1 MKDQIIVFNFLFI
14 NCKGITNNFR
24 LFRSLH
30 LEETKK
36 LYNLIHIS
44 CIGYYQLVEL
54 FLYFFGE
61 GGGLISH
68 LLRYSFLI

>member
-14 NCKGITNNFR
+14 NFKGITNNFR

-36 LYNLIHIS
+36 LHKLIDIS

-61 GGGLISH
+61 GAD
-68 LLRYSFLI
+68 